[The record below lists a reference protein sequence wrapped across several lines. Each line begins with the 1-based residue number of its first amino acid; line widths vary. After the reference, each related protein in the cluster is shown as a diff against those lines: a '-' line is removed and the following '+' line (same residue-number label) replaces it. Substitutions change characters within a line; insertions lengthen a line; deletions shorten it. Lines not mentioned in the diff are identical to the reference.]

1 MRLIRGVAG
10 AGKRG
15 GLLSSFRNK
24 TVTVEGLRDRYE
36 PADIAWELK
45 VIPQQS

>member
-1 MRLIRGVAG
+1 MGLISGVVG

-15 GLLSSFRNK
+15 GLRRSFRNK
-24 TVTVEGLRDRYE
+24 TVTVEGPRDRYE
-36 PADIAWELK
+36 SADIAWELK